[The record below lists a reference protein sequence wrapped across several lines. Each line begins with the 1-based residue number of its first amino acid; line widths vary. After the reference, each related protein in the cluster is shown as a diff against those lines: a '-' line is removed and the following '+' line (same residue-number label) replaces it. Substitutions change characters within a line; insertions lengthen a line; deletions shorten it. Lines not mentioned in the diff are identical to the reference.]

1 MTTTLKTSVGRM
13 TGSPEARRLRGADHI
28 PAVIYGVGM
37 QPVAITVERR
47 DLRIALSGPAGTN
60 TILELQVADK
70 SYPAIVK
77 DMQRDPVK
85 RNVSHVDFMQIDL
98 SKEIVMSVPIHL
110 TGTAKAVVQE
120 GGLVDPAVDRV
131 EIRAAA
137 NNIPNELVID
147 VTDMNMHS
155 IIRMEDIVL
164 PKGVT
169 AVSDPDLVVVTVL
182 VTSTQVDKPV
192 AAAAGEAAA
201 GEAPAAGA
209 PAAGDKPAAS

>member
-1 MTTTLKTSVGRM
+1 
-13 TGSPEARRLRGADHI
+13 
-28 PAVIYGVGM
+28 
-37 QPVAITVERR
+37 
-47 DLRIALSGPAGTN
+47 
-60 TILELQVADK
+60 
-70 SYPAIVK
+70 
-77 DMQRDPVK
+77 
-85 RNVSHVDFMQIDL
+85 
-98 SKEIVMSVPIHL
+98 MSVPIHL

-137 NNIPNELVID
+137 NNIPNEILID
-147 VTDMNMHS
+147 VTNMNMNS
-155 IIRMEDIVL
+155 IIRMEDITL

-182 VTSTQVDKPV
+182 VTSTQSDKP
-192 AAAAGEAAA
+192 AAAGEAAA

>member
-1 MTTTLKTSVGRM
+1 MTTTLNTNVGRT
-13 TGSPEARRLRGADHI
+13 TGSPESRRLRGADHI
-28 PAVIYGVGM
+28 PAVIYGAGM
-37 QPVAITVERR
+37 TPVSITVERR

-60 TILELQVADK
+60 TILELVVDDK
-70 SYPAIVK
+70 KYPAIVK

-98 SKEIVMSVPIHL
+98 TKEIVMSVPIHL

-120 GGLVDPAVDRV
+120 GGLVDPAVDRI

-137 NNIPNELVID
+137 NNIPNEIVID
-147 VTDMNMHS
+147 VTDMNMNT
-155 IIRMEDIVL
+155 IIRMDDITL

-182 VTSTQVDKPV
+182 VTSTQTDKP
-192 AAAAGEAAA
+192 AAVAGEAAA

>member
-1 MTTTLKTSVGRM
+1 
-13 TGSPEARRLRGADHI
+13 
-28 PAVIYGVGM
+28 
-37 QPVAITVERR
+37 
-47 DLRIALSGPAGTN
+47 
-60 TILELQVADK
+60 
-70 SYPAIVK
+70 
-77 DMQRDPVK
+77 MQRDPVK

-98 SKEIVMSVPIHL
+98 TKEIVMSVPIHL

-137 NNIPNELVID
+137 NNIPNEILID
-147 VTDMNMHS
+147 VTDMNMNT
-155 IIRMEDIVL
+155 IIRMEDIEL
-164 PKGVT
+164 PTGVT

-182 VTSTQVDKPV
+182 VTTSQADKP
-192 AAAAGEAAA
+192 AAAGEAVA

>member
-1 MTTTLKTSVGRM
+1 
-13 TGSPEARRLRGADHI
+13 
-28 PAVIYGVGM
+28 
-37 QPVAITVERR
+37 
-47 DLRIALSGPAGTN
+47 
-60 TILELQVADK
+60 
-70 SYPAIVK
+70 
-77 DMQRDPVK
+77 
-85 RNVSHVDFMQIDL
+85 MQIDL

-137 NNIPNELVID
+137 NNIPNEIVID
-147 VTDMNMHS
+147 VTNMNMNS
-155 IIRMEDIVL
+155 IIRMEDITL

-182 VTSTQVDKPV
+182 VTSTQSDKP
-192 AAAAGEAAA
+192 AAAGEAAA

>member
-1 MTTTLKTSVGRM
+1 
-13 TGSPEARRLRGADHI
+13 
-28 PAVIYGVGM
+28 
-37 QPVAITVERR
+37 
-47 DLRIALSGPAGTN
+47 
-60 TILELQVADK
+60 
-70 SYPAIVK
+70 
-77 DMQRDPVK
+77 MQRDPVK

-98 SKEIVMSVPIHL
+98 SKEIVMSVPIRL

-182 VTSTQVDKPV
+182 VTSSQVDKPV
-192 AAAAGEAAA
+192 AAAAGEAVA
-201 GEAPAAGA
+201 GEAPVAGA

>member
-1 MTTTLKTSVGRM
+1 
-13 TGSPEARRLRGADHI
+13 
-28 PAVIYGVGM
+28 
-37 QPVAITVERR
+37 
-47 DLRIALSGPAGTN
+47 
-60 TILELQVADK
+60 
-70 SYPAIVK
+70 
-77 DMQRDPVK
+77 
-85 RNVSHVDFMQIDL
+85 
-98 SKEIVMSVPIHL
+98 
-110 TGTAKAVVQE
+110 VQE

-147 VTDMNMHS
+147 VTDMNMYS

-182 VTSTQVDKPV
+182 VTSSQTDKPV

>member
-1 MTTTLKTSVGRM
+1 
-13 TGSPEARRLRGADHI
+13 
-28 PAVIYGVGM
+28 
-37 QPVAITVERR
+37 
-47 DLRIALSGPAGTN
+47 
-60 TILELQVADK
+60 
-70 SYPAIVK
+70 
-77 DMQRDPVK
+77 
-85 RNVSHVDFMQIDL
+85 MQIDL

-120 GGLVDPAVDRV
+120 GGLVDPAVDRI

-137 NNIPNELVID
+137 NNIPNEIVID
-147 VTDMNMHS
+147 VTNMNMNS
-155 IIRMEDIVL
+155 IIRMEDITL

-182 VTSTQVDKPV
+182 VTSTQSDKP
-192 AAAAGEAAA
+192 AAAGEAAA

>member
-1 MTTTLKTSVGRM
+1 
-13 TGSPEARRLRGADHI
+13 
-28 PAVIYGVGM
+28 
-37 QPVAITVERR
+37 
-47 DLRIALSGPAGTN
+47 
-60 TILELQVADK
+60 
-70 SYPAIVK
+70 
-77 DMQRDPVK
+77 VK

-137 NNIPNELVID
+137 NNIPNEILID
-147 VTDMNMHS
+147 VTNMNMNS
-155 IIRMEDIVL
+155 IIRMEDITL

-182 VTSTQVDKPV
+182 VTSTQSDKP
-192 AAAAGEAAA
+192 AAAGEAAA

>member
-1 MTTTLKTSVGRM
+1 MTTTLKTNVGRT

-28 PAVIYGVGM
+28 PAVIYGAGM
-37 QPVAITVERR
+37 QPVSITVERR

-70 SYPAIVK
+70 TYPAIVK

-98 SKEIVMSVPIHL
+98 SKEIV
-110 TGTAKAVVQE
+110 
-120 GGLVDPAVDRV
+120 
-131 EIRAAA
+131 
-137 NNIPNELVID
+137 ID
-147 VTDMNMHS
+147 VTNMNMNT
-155 IIRMEDIVL
+155 IIRMEDITL
-164 PKGVT
+164 PTGVT

-182 VTSTQVDKPV
+182 VTSTQSDKPAV
-192 AAAAGEAAA
+192 AAGEAAA

>member
-1 MTTTLKTSVGRM
+1 MTTTLKTNVGRT

-28 PAVIYGVGM
+28 PAVIYGAGM

-70 SYPAIVK
+70 TYPAIVK

-110 TGTAKAVVQE
+110 TGTAKAVVQ
-120 GGLVDPAVDRV
+120 
-131 EIRAAA
+131 
-137 NNIPNELVID
+137 
-147 VTDMNMHS
+147 
-155 IIRMEDIVL
+155 
-164 PKGVT
+164 
-169 AVSDPDLVVVTVL
+169 
-182 VTSTQVDKPV
+182 
-192 AAAAGEAAA
+192 
-201 GEAPAAGA
+201 
-209 PAAGDKPAAS
+209 

>member
-1 MTTTLKTSVGRM
+1 MPTALKTSLGRAL
-13 TGSPEARRLRGADHI
+13 GSAAARRLLTQDEI
-28 PAVIYGVGM
+28 PAVVYGHGM
-37 QPVAITVERR
+37 TPTPVTVDRKA
-47 DLRIALSGPAGTN
+47 LRVALSGPAGLN
-60 TILELQVADK
+60 TVLDLQVGNDT
-70 SYPAIVK
+70 YPAIVK
-77 DMQRDPVK
+77 EVQRDPVK

-120 GGLVDPAVDRV
+120 GGLVDPAVDRI

-137 NNIPNELVID
+137 NNIPNEIVID
-147 VTDMNMHS
+147 VTDMNMNT
-155 IIRMEDIVL
+155 IIRMEDITL
-164 PKGVT
+164 PAGVA

-192 AAAAGEAAA
+192 AVAGEAEA

>member
-1 MTTTLKTSVGRM
+1 
-13 TGSPEARRLRGADHI
+13 
-28 PAVIYGVGM
+28 
-37 QPVAITVERR
+37 
-47 DLRIALSGPAGTN
+47 
-60 TILELQVADK
+60 
-70 SYPAIVK
+70 
-77 DMQRDPVK
+77 
-85 RNVSHVDFMQIDL
+85 MQIDL

-137 NNIPNELVID
+137 NNIPNEIVID
-147 VTDMNMHS
+147 VTNMNMNS
-155 IIRMEDIVL
+155 IIRMEDIEL

-182 VTSTQVDKPV
+182 VTSTQSDKP
-192 AAAAGEAAA
+192 AAAGEAAA

>member
-1 MTTTLKTSVGRM
+1 
-13 TGSPEARRLRGADHI
+13 
-28 PAVIYGVGM
+28 
-37 QPVAITVERR
+37 
-47 DLRIALSGPAGTN
+47 
-60 TILELQVADK
+60 
-70 SYPAIVK
+70 VK

-120 GGLVDPAVDRV
+120 GGLVDPAVDRI

-137 NNIPNELVID
+137 NNIPNEIVID
-147 VTDMNMHS
+147 VTNMNMNT
-155 IIRMEDIVL
+155 IIRMEDITL
-164 PKGVT
+164 PTGVT

-182 VTSTQVDKPV
+182 VTSTQSDKPAV
-192 AAAAGEAAA
+192 AAGEAAA